1 MDEQQF
7 QQLLDMFPVV
17 RSRDYHLTKWQDAWG
32 EADKQESETQG
43 IDREDPFWNKLR
55 LAAERKVG
63 AANADR
69 FCKAFQRVHA
79 KLVYEELSSDAARR
93 FINSATN

>member
-1 MDEQQF
+1 MAGSEQSRRSNSNSAKDE
-7 QQLLDMFPVV
+7 
-17 RSRDYHLTKWQDAWG
+17 LTKWQDAWG